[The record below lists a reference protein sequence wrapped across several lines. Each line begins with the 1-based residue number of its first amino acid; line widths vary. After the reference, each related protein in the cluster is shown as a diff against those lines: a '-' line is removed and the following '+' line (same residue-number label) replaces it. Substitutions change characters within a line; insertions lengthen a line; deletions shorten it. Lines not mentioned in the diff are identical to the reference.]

1 MNRDQAPKA
10 PLSGGLG
17 RSPEMT
23 RGMVRAGRAGRVLV
37 AAAALAGGALL
48 VPFEAGAQGT
58 NPKADV
64 MVIHATDCAAKKVDP
79 AIGEALP
86 LKYNCYALLERKSM
100 TLVKGQP
107 STTSLP
113 NNRTFQ
119 LTHTDTK
126 DGKYKVT
133 AAISKGDGGYNKLAD
148 ITAEPNKP
156 FTVGGFAHGN
166 GGAIVLTIRIVP

>member
-1 MNRDQAPKA
+1 MKRDHAPTA
-10 PLSGGLG
+10 HL
-17 RSPEMT
+17 
-23 RGMVRAGRAGRVLV
+23 MVRAGRAGRVLV
-37 AAAALAGGALL
+37 AAGALAAGAWL
-48 VPFEAGAQGT
+48 VPSEAGAQNA

-79 AIGEALP
+79 AIGEAPP

-126 DGKYKVT
+126 DGKFKVT
-133 AAISKGDGGYNKLAD
+133 AAISKDGGFNKLAD

>member
-1 MNRDQAPKA
+1 MNRDQAPNA
-10 PLSGGLG
+10 HH
-17 RSPEMT
+17 
-23 RGMVRAGRAGRVLV
+23 RGMLGVGRAGRALL
-37 AAAALAGGALL
+37 AAGALAAGALL
-48 VPFEAGAQGT
+48 VPFEAGAQSAG
-58 NPKADV
+58 PKADV

-79 AIGEALP
+79 AIGEAPP

-126 DGKYKVT
+126 DGKFKVT
-133 AAISKGDGGYNKLAD
+133 AAISRGDGGYNKLAD

-156 FTVGGFAHGN
+156 FTVGGFAHN